1 MWIIHGWCLQLQ
13 SWKQW
18 ETWEGPGLKWGLC
31 WLKWSTSSDGHRAR
45 HIPQG
50 AETQSHQHQYI
61 TSAQSSLHP
70 HRRAVSSS
78 ATEHQV
84 TRGDPQLD
92 WSALLFAKPASSS
105 FSLLM
110 PYCPSSWKNLASVVG
125 TFKRFPKVNDLG
137 LFEAFCRVNCKQFL
151 PLWRCFPRPKTNIWD
166 CWFMCAV
173 DPPHWD
179 WRNAQTPGD
188 EWHLEW
194 AANLF
199 SFHGMLA

>member
-1 MWIIHGWCLQLQ
+1 MGGAYSFSLESNEKPEKVLGWNGACADWNEAHQVMV
-13 SWKQW
+13 
-18 ETWEGPGLKWGLC
+18 TMPGTFLRGQKP
-31 WLKWSTSSDGHRAR
+31 K
-45 HIPQG
+45 
-50 AETQSHQHQYI
+50 SHQHQPI

-137 LFEAFCRVNCKQFL
+137 LFEAFCRVNWKQFL
-151 PLWRCFPRPKTNIWD
+151 PLWRCFRRPKTNIWD